1 MFTGIVQGQAKV
13 LRFEK
18 KSQAAHLVLELPAD
32 LRDKIALGGSIAVNG
47 ACLTVTAFEGAQVS
61 FDLIMETLR
70 VTNLGDLQPGS
81 LVNVE
86 RAAKFNDEIGGHLL
100 SGHVH
105 TVAEISAI
113 EQPEDNRV
121 LTFKLEPQWQKYIL
135 NKGYIGLN
143 GCSLTIAEVL
153 ENQFKV
159 YLIPETLRITTFGT
173 LQTGAR
179 VNIEIDTQTQAVVDT
194 VERVLAQRENA

>member
-159 YLIPETLRITTFGT
+159 YLIPETLRITTFGA